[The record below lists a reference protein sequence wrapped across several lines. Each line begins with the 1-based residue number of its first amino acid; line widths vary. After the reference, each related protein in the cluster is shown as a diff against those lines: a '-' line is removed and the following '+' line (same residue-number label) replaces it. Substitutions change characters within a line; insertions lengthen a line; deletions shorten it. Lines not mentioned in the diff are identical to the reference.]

1 VGTEKRERQK
11 QNRQQRLT
19 ELAAKQRRSKAKKR
33 GLQFGIGI
41 PAVVLAL
48 FLIVNVFAGDDSSN
62 SPTDEQLR
70 EEVQTL
76 LGGSTTVPG
85 ETADS
90 TAPTIPPTTVP
101 GKTISGDTP
110 CPAADGS
117 EERVTKFEK
126 APPTCIDATKTYTA
140 VFDTTEGEIEVLLD
154 TAKTPKTVNNFVV
167 LSRYKYYDGTTIFRT
182 DPSIDIIQGGGLTN
196 TDDPGYTIED
206 EGNGY
211 KYVEGD
217 LAMARTMEPNSAG
230 GQWFFVTGPN
240 AAALDGQGTYVN
252 FGKVVSGLDVVKGI
266 LALNSGSGDLGGA
279 PSRTVVVNSVSIIES

>member
-1 VGTEKRERQK
+1 MGTEKRERQK
-11 QNRQQRLT
+11 QNRQQRLS
-19 ELAAKQRRSKAKKR
+19 ELAVQQKRAKVKKR

-41 PAVVLAL
+41 PAVILAL
-48 FLIVNVFAGDDSSN
+48 FLIVNVFAGDDSG
-62 SPTDEQLR
+62 PTDEQLR
-70 EEVQTL
+70 EEIQTM
-76 LGGSTTVPG
+76 LGATTLPGDTTAETTPTVP
-85 ETADS
+85 A
-90 TAPTIPPTTVP
+90 TTVP
-101 GKTISGDTP
+101 GKTISGDTA
-110 CPAADGS
+110 CPQTDGT

-126 APPTCIDATKTYTA
+126 APPMCIDATKTYTA
-140 VFDTTEGEIEVLLD
+140 VFDTSEGEIQVLLD
-154 TAKTPKTVNNFVV
+154 TAKTPKTVNNFIV

-196 TDDPGYTIED
+196 TDDPGYSIED

-211 KYVEGD
+211 TYVEGD

-240 AAALDGQGTYVN
+240 AAALDSQGTYVN
-252 FGKVVSGLDVVKGI
+252 FGKVASGLDVVKSI

>member
-1 VGTEKRERQK
+1 MGTEKRERQK
-11 QNRQQRLT
+11 QNRQQRLS
-19 ELAAKQRRSKAKKR
+19 ELAVQQKRAKVKKR

-41 PAVVLAL
+41 PAVILAL
-48 FLIVNVFAGDDSSN
+48 FLIVNVFAGDDSPAPS
-62 SPTDEQLR
+62 DDALK
-70 EEVQTL
+70 EEIQSL
-76 LGGSTTVPG
+76 LGVTTLPEG
-85 ETADS
+85 ESAETAS
-90 TAPTIPPTTVP
+90 TIPATTVP
-101 GKTISGDTP
+101 GKTITGDTA
-110 CPAADGS
+110 CPKADGT

-126 APPTCIDATKTYTA
+126 APPMCIDATKTYTA
-140 VFDTTEGEIEVLLD
+140 VFDTSEGEIEVLLD

-167 LSRYKYYDGTTIFRT
+167 LARYKYYDGTTIFRT

-252 FGKVVSGLDVVKGI
+252 FGKVASGLDVVKGI

-279 PSRTVVVNSVSIIES
+279 PSRTVVVKSVAIIES

>member
-1 VGTEKRERQK
+1 MGTEKRERQK
-11 QNRQQRLT
+11 QNRQQRLS
-19 ELAAKQRRSKAKKR
+19 ELAVQQKRAKVKKR

-41 PAVVLAL
+41 PGVILAL
-48 FLIVNVFAGDDSSN
+48 FLIVNVFAGDDSGPS
-62 SPTDEQLR
+62 DDAIK
-70 EEVQTL
+70 EEIQAL
-76 LGGSTTVPG
+76 LGATTLPEG
-85 ETADS
+85 ATDDATAS
-90 TAPTIPPTTVP
+90 TIPATTVP
-101 GKTISGDTP
+101 GKTISGDTA
-110 CPAADGS
+110 CPKADGT

-126 APPTCIDATKTYTA
+126 APPMCIDATKNYTA
-140 VFDTTEGEIEVLLD
+140 IFDTSEGEIEVLLD

-167 LSRYKYYDGTTIFRT
+167 LARYKYYDGTTIFRT

-240 AAALDGQGTYVN
+240 AAALDSQGTYVN
-252 FGKVVSGLDVVKGI
+252 FGKVASGLDVVKGI

-279 PSRTVVVNSVSIIES
+279 PSRTVVVKSVAIIES

>member
-1 VGTEKRERQK
+1 MGTEKRERQK
-11 QNRQQRLT
+11 QNRQQRLS
-19 ELAAKQRRSKAKKR
+19 ELAVQQKRAKVKKR

-41 PAVVLAL
+41 PGVILAL
-48 FLIVNVFAGDDSSN
+48 FLIVNVFAGDDSGPS
-62 SPTDEQLR
+62 DDAIK
-70 EEVQTL
+70 EEIQAL
-76 LGGSTTVPG
+76 LGATTLPEG
-85 ETADS
+85 ATDDATAS
-90 TAPTIPPTTVP
+90 TIPATTVP
-101 GKTISGDTP
+101 GKTISGDTA
-110 CPAADGS
+110 CPKADGT

-126 APPTCIDATKTYTA
+126 APPMCIDATKTYTA
-140 VFDTTEGEIEVLLD
+140 IFDTSEGEIEVLLD

-167 LSRYKYYDGTTIFRT
+167 LARYKYYDGTTIFRT

-240 AAALDGQGTYVN
+240 AAALDSQGTYVN
-252 FGKVVSGLDVVKGI
+252 FGKVASGLDVVKGI

-279 PSRTVVVNSVSIIES
+279 PSRTVVIKSVAIIES

>member
-1 VGTEKRERQK
+1 MGTEKRERQK
-11 QNRQQRLT
+11 QNRQQRLS
-19 ELAAKQRRSKAKKR
+19 ELAVQQKRAKVKKR

-41 PAVVLAL
+41 PAVILAL
-48 FLIVNVFAGDDSSN
+48 FLIVNVFAGDDSGPSDAELTEQV
-62 SPTDEQLR
+62 TD
-70 EEVQTL
+70 L
-76 LGGSTTVPG
+76 LGGSTVPADA
-85 ETADS
+85 TDDS
-90 TAPTIPPTTVP
+90 TAPTVPATTVP
-101 GKTISGDTP
+101 GKTITGDTA
-110 CPAADGS
+110 CPKADGT

-140 VFDTTEGEIEVLLD
+140 VFDTSEGEIEVLLD

-167 LSRYKYYDGTTIFRT
+167 LARYKYYDGTTIFRT

-279 PSRTVVVNSVSIIES
+279 PSRTVVVKSVAIIES

>member
-1 VGTEKRERQK
+1 MGTEKRERQK
-11 QNRQQRLT
+11 QNRQQRLS
-19 ELAAKQRRSKAKKR
+19 ELAVQQKRAKVKKR

-41 PAVVLAL
+41 PAVILAL
-48 FLIVNVFAGDDSSN
+48 FLIVNVFAGDDSGPS
-62 SPTDEQLR
+62 DDAIK
-70 EEVQTL
+70 EEIQAL
-76 LGGSTTVPG
+76 LGATTLPESATDDATASTVP
-85 ETADS
+85 A
-90 TAPTIPPTTVP
+90 TTLP
-101 GKTISGDTP
+101 GKAISGDTA
-110 CPAADGS
+110 CPKADGT

-126 APPTCIDATKTYTA
+126 APPMCIDATKTYTA
-140 VFDTTEGEIEVLLD
+140 VFDTSEGEIEVLLD
-154 TAKTPKTVNNFVV
+154 TAKTPKTVNNFIV
-167 LSRYKYYDGTTIFRT
+167 LARYKYYDGTTIFRT

-240 AAALDGQGTYVN
+240 AAALDSQGTYVN
-252 FGKVVSGLDVVKGI
+252 FGKVASGLDVVKGI

-279 PSRTVVVNSVSIIES
+279 PSRTVVVKSVAIIES

>member
-1 VGTEKRERQK
+1 MGTEKRERQK
-11 QNRQQRLT
+11 QNRQQRLS
-19 ELAAKQRRSKAKKR
+19 ELAVQQKRAKVKKR

-48 FLIVNVFAGDDSSN
+48 FLIVNVFAGDDSSG
-62 SPTDEQLR
+62 PTDEALK
-70 EEVQTL
+70 EEIQTL
-76 LGGSTTVPG
+76 LGATTLPEG
-85 ETADS
+85 ETAES
-90 TAPTIPPTTVP
+90 ASTIPATTVP

-110 CPAADGS
+110 CPKADGT
-117 EERVTKFEK
+117 EARVTKFEK
-126 APPTCIDATKTYTA
+126 APPMCIDAAKTYTA
-140 VFDTTEGEIEVLLD
+140 VFDTSEGEIEVLLD

-167 LSRYKYYDGTTIFRT
+167 LARYKYYDGTTIFRT

-252 FGKVVSGLDVVKGI
+252 FGKVASGLDVVKGI

-279 PSRTVVVNSVSIIES
+279 PSRTVIVNSVAIIES

>member
-1 VGTEKRERQK
+1 MGTEKRERQK
-11 QNRQQRLT
+11 QNRQQRLS
-19 ELAAKQRRSKAKKR
+19 ELAVQQKRAKVKKR

-41 PAVVLAL
+41 PAVILAL
-48 FLIVNVFAGDDSSN
+48 FLIVNVFAGDDSGPSDAELTEQV
-62 SPTDEQLR
+62 TD
-70 EEVQTL
+70 L
-76 LGGSTTVPG
+76 LGGSTVPADA
-85 ETADS
+85 TNDS
-90 TAPTIPPTTVP
+90 TAPTVPATTVP
-101 GKTISGDTP
+101 GKTITGDTA
-110 CPAADGS
+110 CPKADGT

-140 VFDTTEGEIEVLLD
+140 VFDTSEGEIEVLLD

-167 LSRYKYYDGTTIFRT
+167 LARYKYYDGTTIFRT

-196 TDDPGYTIED
+196 TEDPGYTIED

-279 PSRTVVVNSVSIIES
+279 PSRTVVVKSVAIIES

>member
-1 VGTEKRERQK
+1 VGSEKRERQK
-11 QNRQQRLT
+11 QNRQQRLS
-19 ELAAKQRRSKAKKR
+19 ELAVQQKRAKVKKR

-41 PAVVLAL
+41 PAVILAL
-48 FLIVNVFAGDDSSN
+48 FLIVNVFAGDDSGPS
-62 SPTDEQLR
+62 DDAIK
-70 EEVQTL
+70 EEIQAL
-76 LGGSTTVPG
+76 LGATTLPEGATDDATASTVP
-85 ETADS
+85 A
-90 TAPTIPPTTVP
+90 TTLP
-101 GKTISGDTP
+101 GKAISGDTA
-110 CPAADGS
+110 CPKADGT

-126 APPTCIDATKTYTA
+126 APPMCIDATKIYTA
-140 VFDTTEGEIEVLLD
+140 VFDTSEGEIEVLLD
-154 TAKTPKTVNNFVV
+154 TAKTPKTVNNFIV
-167 LSRYKYYDGTTIFRT
+167 LARYKYYDGTTIFRT

-240 AAALDGQGTYVN
+240 AAALDSQGTYVN
-252 FGKVVSGLDVVKGI
+252 FGKVASGLDVVKGI

-279 PSRTVVVNSVSIIES
+279 PSRTVVVKSVAIIES

>member
-1 VGTEKRERQK
+1 MGTEKRERQK
-11 QNRQQRLT
+11 QNRQQRLS
-19 ELAAKQRRSKAKKR
+19 ELAVQQKRAKVKKR

-41 PAVVLAL
+41 PAVILAL
-48 FLIVNVFAGDDSSN
+48 FLIVNVFAGDDSGPSDAELTEQV
-62 SPTDEQLR
+62 TD
-70 EEVQTL
+70 L
-76 LGGSTTVPG
+76 LGGSTVPADA
-85 ETADS
+85 TNDS
-90 TAPTIPPTTVP
+90 TAPTVPATTVP
-101 GKTISGDTP
+101 GKTITGDTT
-110 CPAADGS
+110 CPKADGT

-140 VFDTTEGEIEVLLD
+140 VFDTSEGEIEVLLD

-167 LSRYKYYDGTTIFRT
+167 LARYKYYDGTTIFRT

-279 PSRTVVVNSVSIIES
+279 PSRTVVVKSVAIIES

>member
-19 ELAAKQRRSKAKKR
+19 ELATQQKRAKVKKR

-41 PAVVLAL
+41 PAVILAL
-48 FLIVNVFAGDDSSN
+48 FLIVNVFAGDDST
-62 SPTDEQLR
+62 PTDDDAMR
-70 EEVQTL
+70 EEIQAL
-76 LGGSTTVPG
+76 LGATTVPEG
-85 ETADS
+85 ATDDAAAS
-90 TAPTIPPTTVP
+90 TIPATTVP
-101 GKTISGDTP
+101 GKTVSGDTP

-117 EERVTKFEK
+117 EARATKFEK

-140 VFDTTEGEIEVLLD
+140 VFDTSEGEIEVLLD
-154 TAKTPKTVNNFVV
+154 TAKTPKTVNNFVT
-167 LSRYKYYDGTTIFRT
+167 LARYKYYDGTTIFRT

-206 EGNGY
+206 EGSGY

-230 GQWFFVTGPN
+230 GQWFFVTGPK
-240 AAALDGQGTYVN
+240 ASVLDSQGTYVN
-252 FGKVVSGLDVVKGI
+252 FGKVVSGLDVVKNI

-279 PSRTVVVNSVSIIES
+279 PSRTVVVKSVAIIES

>member
-11 QNRQQRLT
+11 QNRQQRLS
-19 ELAAKQRRSKAKKR
+19 ELAVQQKRAKVKKR

-48 FLIVNVFAGDDSSN
+48 FLIVNVFAGDDSSGP
-62 SPTDEQLR
+62 SDAELTEQVTD
-70 EEVQTL
+70 L
-76 LGGSTTVPG
+76 LGGSTI
-85 ETADS
+85 
-90 TAPTIPPTTVP
+90 APDAIEEAASTIPATTIP

-110 CPAADGS
+110 CPKADGT
-117 EERVTKFEK
+117 EARVTKFEK
-126 APPTCIDATKTYTA
+126 APPMCIDATKTYTA
-140 VFDTTEGEIEVLLD
+140 VFDTSEGEIEVLLD

-167 LSRYKYYDGTTIFRT
+167 LARYKYYDGTTIFRT

-240 AAALDGQGTYVN
+240 AAALDSQGTYVN
-252 FGKVVSGLDVVKGI
+252 FGKVASGLDIVKGI

-279 PSRTVVVNSVSIIES
+279 PSRTVVVNSVAIIES

>member
-11 QNRQQRLT
+11 QNRQQRLS
-19 ELAAKQRRSKAKKR
+19 ELAVQQKRAKVKKR

-41 PAVVLAL
+41 PAVILAL
-48 FLIVNVFAGDDSSN
+48 FLIVNVFAGDDSGPSDAELTEQV
-62 SPTDEQLR
+62 TD
-70 EEVQTL
+70 L
-76 LGGSTTVPG
+76 LGGSTVPADA
-85 ETADS
+85 TNDS
-90 TAPTIPPTTVP
+90 TAPTVPATTVP
-101 GKTISGDTP
+101 GKTITGDTA
-110 CPAADGS
+110 CPKADGT
-117 EERVTKFEK
+117 EARVTKFEK
-126 APPTCIDATKTYTA
+126 APPMCIDATKTYTA
-140 VFDTTEGEIEVLLD
+140 VFDTSEGEIEVLLD

-167 LSRYKYYDGTTIFRT
+167 LARYKYYDGTTIFRT

-279 PSRTVVVNSVSIIES
+279 PSRTVVVKSVAIIES

>member
-1 VGTEKRERQK
+1 MGTEKRERQK
-11 QNRQQRLT
+11 QNRQQRLS
-19 ELAAKQRRSKAKKR
+19 ELAVQQKRAKVKKR

-41 PAVVLAL
+41 PAVILAL
-48 FLIVNVFAGDDSSN
+48 FLIVNVFAGDDSPAPS
-62 SPTDEQLR
+62 DDALK
-70 EEVQTL
+70 EEIQSL
-76 LGGSTTVPG
+76 LGVTSLPEGESAETASTVP
-85 ETADS
+85 A
-90 TAPTIPPTTVP
+90 TTVP
-101 GKTISGDTP
+101 GKTITGDTA
-110 CPAADGS
+110 CPKADGT

-126 APPTCIDATKTYTA
+126 APPMCIDATKTYTA
-140 VFDTTEGEIEVLLD
+140 VFDTSEGEIEVLLD

-167 LSRYKYYDGTTIFRT
+167 LARYKYYDGTTIFRT

-279 PSRTVVVNSVSIIES
+279 PSRTVVVKSVAIIES

>member
-1 VGTEKRERQK
+1 MGTEKRERQK
-11 QNRQQRLT
+11 QNRQQRLS
-19 ELAAKQRRSKAKKR
+19 ELAVQQKRAKVKKR

-41 PAVVLAL
+41 PAVILAL
-48 FLIVNVFAGDDSSN
+48 FLIVNVFAGDDSPAPS
-62 SPTDEQLR
+62 DDALK
-70 EEVQTL
+70 EEIQSL
-76 LGGSTTVPG
+76 LGVTTLPEG
-85 ETADS
+85 ESAETAS
-90 TAPTIPPTTVP
+90 TIPATTVP
-101 GKTISGDTP
+101 GKTITGDTA
-110 CPAADGS
+110 CPKADGT

-126 APPTCIDATKTYTA
+126 APPMCIDATKTYTA
-140 VFDTTEGEIEVLLD
+140 VFDTSEGEIEVLLD

-167 LSRYKYYDGTTIFRT
+167 LARYKYYDGTTIFRT

-279 PSRTVVVNSVSIIES
+279 PSRTVVVKSVAIIES

>member
-1 VGTEKRERQK
+1 MGTEKRERQK

-19 ELAAKQRRSKAKKR
+19 ELATQQKRAKVKKR

-41 PAVVLAL
+41 PAVILAL
-48 FLIVNVFAGDDSSN
+48 FLIVNVFAGDDST
-62 SPTDEQLR
+62 PTDDDAMR
-70 EEVQTL
+70 EEIQAL
-76 LGGSTTVPG
+76 LGATTVPEG
-85 ETADS
+85 ATDDAAAS
-90 TAPTIPPTTVP
+90 TIPATTVP
-101 GKTISGDTP
+101 GKTVSGDTP

-117 EERVTKFEK
+117 EARATKFEK

-140 VFDTTEGEIEVLLD
+140 VFDTSEGEIEVLLD
-154 TAKTPKTVNNFVV
+154 TAKTPKTVNNFVT
-167 LSRYKYYDGTTIFRT
+167 LARYKYYDGTTIFRT

-206 EGNGY
+206 EGSGY

-230 GQWFFVTGPN
+230 GQWFFVTGPK
-240 AAALDGQGTYVN
+240 ASVLDSQGTYVN
-252 FGKVVSGLDVVKGI
+252 FGKVVSGLDVVKNI

-279 PSRTVVVNSVSIIES
+279 PSRTVVVKSVAIIES

>member
-11 QNRQQRLT
+11 QNRQQRLS
-19 ELAAKQRRSKAKKR
+19 ELAVQQKRAKVKKR

-41 PAVVLAL
+41 PAVILAL
-48 FLIVNVFAGDDSSN
+48 FLLVNVFAGDDSP
-62 SPTDEQLR
+62 SPSDEALK
-70 EEVQTL
+70 EEIQTL
-76 LGGSTTVPG
+76 LGATTLPEG

-90 TAPTIPPTTVP
+90 ATTIPATTVP
-101 GKTISGDTP
+101 GKTLTGDTP
-110 CPAADGS
+110 CPKTDGT

-126 APPTCIDATKTYTA
+126 APPMCIDATKTYTA
-140 VFDTTEGEIEVLLD
+140 VFDTSEGEIEVILD
-154 TAKTPKTVNNFVV
+154 TEKTPKTVNNFVV
-167 LSRYKYYDGTTIFRT
+167 LARYKYYDGTTIFRT

-240 AAALDGQGTYVN
+240 AAALDSQGTYVN
-252 FGKVVSGLDVVKGI
+252 FGKVASGLDVVKGI

-279 PSRTVVVNSVSIIES
+279 PSRTVVVNSVAILES

>member
-1 VGTEKRERQK
+1 MGTEKRERQK
-11 QNRQQRLT
+11 QNRQQRLS
-19 ELAAKQRRSKAKKR
+19 ELAVQQKRAKVKKR

-41 PAVVLAL
+41 PAVILAL
-48 FLIVNVFAGDDSSN
+48 FLIVNVFAGDDSPAPS
-62 SPTDEQLR
+62 DDALK
-70 EEVQTL
+70 EEIQSL
-76 LGGSTTVPG
+76 LGVTTLPEG
-85 ETADS
+85 ESAETAS
-90 TAPTIPPTTVP
+90 TIPATTVP
-101 GKTISGDTP
+101 GKTVTGDTA
-110 CPAADGS
+110 CPKADGT
-117 EERVTKFEK
+117 EERVTKFET
-126 APPTCIDATKTYTA
+126 APPMCIDATKTYTA
-140 VFDTTEGEIEVLLD
+140 VFDTSEGEIEVLLD

-167 LSRYKYYDGTTIFRT
+167 LARYKYYDGTTIFRT

-279 PSRTVVVNSVSIIES
+279 PSRTVVVKSVAIIES

>member
-1 VGTEKRERQK
+1 MGTEKRERQK
-11 QNRQQRLT
+11 QNRQQRLS
-19 ELAAKQRRSKAKKR
+19 ELAVQQKRAKVKKR

-41 PAVVLAL
+41 PAVILAL
-48 FLIVNVFAGDDSSN
+48 FLIVNVFAGDDSGPS
-62 SPTDEQLR
+62 DDAIK
-70 EEVQTL
+70 EEIQAL
-76 LGGSTTVPG
+76 LGATTLPEGATDDATASTVP
-85 ETADS
+85 A
-90 TAPTIPPTTVP
+90 TTVP
-101 GKTISGDTP
+101 GKAISGDTA
-110 CPAADGS
+110 CPKADGT

-126 APPTCIDATKTYTA
+126 APPMCIDATKTYTA
-140 VFDTTEGEIEVLLD
+140 VFDTSEGEIEVLLD
-154 TAKTPKTVNNFVV
+154 TAKTPKTVNNFIV
-167 LSRYKYYDGTTIFRT
+167 LARYKYYDGTTIFRT

-240 AAALDGQGTYVN
+240 AAALDSQGTYVN
-252 FGKVVSGLDVVKGI
+252 FGKVASGLDVVKGI

-279 PSRTVVVNSVSIIES
+279 PSRTVVVKSVAIIES

>member
-11 QNRQQRLT
+11 QNRQQRLS
-19 ELAAKQRRSKAKKR
+19 ELAVQQKRAKVKKR

-48 FLIVNVFAGDDSSN
+48 FLIVNVFAGDDSSG
-62 SPTDEQLR
+62 PTDEALK
-70 EEVQTL
+70 EEIQTL
-76 LGGSTTVPG
+76 LGATTLPEG
-85 ETADS
+85 ETAES
-90 TAPTIPPTTVP
+90 ASTIPATTVP

-110 CPAADGS
+110 CPKADGT
-117 EERVTKFEK
+117 EARVTKFEK
-126 APPTCIDATKTYTA
+126 APPMCIDAAKTYTA
-140 VFDTTEGEIEVLLD
+140 VFDTSEGEIEVLLD

-167 LSRYKYYDGTTIFRT
+167 LARYKYYDGTTIFRT

-252 FGKVVSGLDVVKGI
+252 FGKVASGLDVVKGI

-279 PSRTVVVNSVSIIES
+279 PSRTVIVNSVAIIES